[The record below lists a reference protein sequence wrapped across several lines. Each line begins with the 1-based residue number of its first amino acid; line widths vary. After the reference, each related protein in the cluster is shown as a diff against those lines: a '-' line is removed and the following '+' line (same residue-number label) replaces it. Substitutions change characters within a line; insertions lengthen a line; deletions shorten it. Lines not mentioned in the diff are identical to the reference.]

1 MTTPTIKLDVK
12 AYLKNFSNVGTI
24 FRKELR
30 SYFNSPVAYV
40 VIIVFLAFIE
50 WFYASDMFK
59 VNLATMR
66 DMFSL
71 VPWIFVFVVP
81 AITMRLIAEERKA
94 GTIELLT
101 TRPVHDSEIVL
112 GKFLAAWAL
121 ICISLLPTLVHYVT
135 IAFLG
140 DIDNGPVV
148 GGYLGLMLMAGVFV
162 AVGLFASSLTE
173 NQIVAMIIGL
183 AMMFA
188 LMILDKILIYVPE
201 FMNTIVEFIG
211 VDFHFSNIARG
222 VIDSRD
228 VIYFASVLGFMLYIS
243 TISLARRKW

>member
-1 MTTPTIKLDVK
+1 MMAKTKFDINS
-12 AYLKNFSNVGTI
+12 YLKNYSHVGTI

-30 SYFNSPVAYV
+30 SYFNSPIAYV
-40 VIIVFLAFIE
+40 VIIVFLGFIE

-66 DMFSL
+66 EMFSL
-71 VPWIFVFVVP
+71 IPWIFVFVIP
-81 AITMRLIAEERKA
+81 AITMRLIAEERKG

-101 TRPVHDSEIVL
+101 TKPLNDVEIVL

-121 ICISLLPTLVHYVT
+121 ICISLLPTLIHYFT
-135 IAFLG
+135 LAALG

-183 AMMFA
+183 VLMFV
-188 LMILDKILIYVPE
+188 LMILDKILMYVPE
-201 FMNTIVEFIG
+201 FMNTVVEFLG

-228 VIYFASVLGFMLYIS
+228 IVYFLSILGSMLYLS
-243 TISLARRKW
+243 TLSLERRKW

>member
-1 MTTPTIKLDVK
+1 MTTPAIKFDLK
-12 AYLKNFSNVGTI
+12 ATLKNFSNVGTI

-40 VIIVFLAFIE
+40 VIIVFLGFIE

-66 DMFSL
+66 DMFTL

-101 TRPVHDSEIVL
+101 TRPLNDAEIVL

-121 ICISLLPTLVHYVT
+121 ICISLLPTLVHYIT

-140 DIDNGPVV
+140 DIDHGPVI

-183 AMMFA
+183 VLMFA

-228 VIYFASVLGFMLYIS
+228 IIYFASILGFMLYLS
-243 TISLARRKW
+243 TLSLGRRKW

>member
-1 MTTPTIKLDVK
+1 MTAPPMKIDVK

-40 VIIVFLAFIE
+40 VIVVFLAFIE

-101 TRPVHDSEIVL
+101 TKPVHDSEIVL

-121 ICISLLPTLVHYVT
+121 ICISLLPTLVHYIT

-140 DIDNGPVV
+140 EIDHGPVV

-183 AMMFA
+183 VMMFT

-201 FMNTIVEFIG
+201 FMNTVVEFIG

-222 VIDSRD
+222 VLDTRD
-228 VIYFASVLGFMLYIS
+228 IIYFASVLGFMLFLS
-243 TISLARRKW
+243 TVSLSRRKW

>member
-1 MTTPTIKLDVK
+1 MAAKFDIKV
-12 AYLKNFSNVGTI
+12 YLKNFSNVGTI

-30 SYFNSPVAYV
+30 SYFNSPIAYV

-59 VNLATMR
+59 VNLASMR

-71 VPWIFVFVVP
+71 VPWVFVFVVP

-101 TRPVHDSEIVL
+101 TKPLNDAEIVL

-121 ICISLLPTLVHYVT
+121 ICIAILPTLIHYVT

-140 DIDNGPVV
+140 DIDNGPVF

-162 AVGLFASSLTE
+162 SVGLFASSLTE
-173 NQIVAMIIGL
+173 SQIVAMIIGL
-183 AMMFA
+183 VLMFA

-201 FMNTIVEFIG
+201 FMNTFVEFVG

-228 VIYFASVLGFMLYIS
+228 IIYFATVLGFMLYLS
-243 TISLARRKW
+243 TVSLQRRKW

>member
-1 MTTPTIKLDVK
+1 MKFDIRQ
-12 AYLKNFSNVGTI
+12 YLKNFASVGTI

-40 VIIVFLAFIE
+40 VMIVFLAFIE

-59 VNLATMR
+59 VNLASMR
-66 DMFSL
+66 DMFGL

-81 AITMRLIAEERKA
+81 AITMRLIAEERKT

-101 TRPVHDSEIVL
+101 TKPLNDAEIVL

-121 ICISLLPTLVHYVT
+121 ICIALLPTLIHYVT

-148 GGYLGLMLMAGVFV
+148 GGYFGLMLMAGVFV
-162 AVGLFASSLTE
+162 SVGLFASSLTE

-183 AMMFA
+183 VLMFA

-201 FMNTIVEFIG
+201 FMNTIVEFVG

-228 VIYFASVLGFMLYIS
+228 IIYFVSFLGFMLFVS
-243 TISLARRKW
+243 TVSLQRRKW